1 MIQLT
6 LRNLRIF
13 FRDRSAVFFSL
24 LAVFIIIGLYV
35 LFLGDMV
42 SGGEMSSEE
51 TRFLMDTW
59 IMAGLLAVTSV
70 TTTMG
75 AFGIMVED
83 QHKKLIKDFSCSPIK
98 RSEIVGGYLLS
109 TFCIGIII
117 SVIALVL
124 GQGYIVFS
132 GGKLLN
138 FSQII
143 RVFGVLI
150 ISVLASSSMVALLVS
165 FFKSNNA
172 FSAASTV
179 IGTLIGFLTGI
190 YIPIGVLPTG
200 VQTAIKLFPISH
212 AAALFR
218 QIFTEVAVVEAFA
231 GAPAQVINDFNVE
244 MGIVF
249 EAGDKIME
257 PIHHILILVVT
268 TIVFFGISVYRFK
281 IKKD

>member
-83 QHKKLIKDFSCSPIK
+83 QHKKLIKDFNCSPIK

-124 GQGYIVFS
+124 GQGYIVFL
-132 GGKLLN
+132 GGKLLS

-200 VQTAIKLFPISH
+200 IQTAIKLFPISH

-231 GAPAQVINDFNVE
+231 GAPAQVINVFNVE
-244 MGIVF
+244 LGIVF
-249 EAGDKIME
+249 EVGDKIME
-257 PIHHILILVVT
+257 PIHHILVLVVT

>member
-1 MIQLT
+1 MIQFA
-6 LRNLRIF
+6 LRSLKIF
-13 FRDRSAVFFSL
+13 FRDKSAVFFSL

-42 SGGEMSSEE
+42 SVGEMSSDE
-51 TRFLMDTW
+51 TRFLMDSW
-59 IMAGLLAVTSV
+59 IMGGLLAVTSM

-75 AFGIMVED
+75 AFGIMVDD
-83 QHKKLIKDFSCSPIK
+83 QHKKLIKDFNSSPIK

-109 TFCIGIII
+109 TFSIGIII
-117 SVIALVL
+117 TLIALIL
-124 GQGYIVFS
+124 GQGYIVFA
-132 GGKLLN
+132 GGEILN
-138 FSQII
+138 LSQLA
-143 RVFGVLI
+143 RVCGVLI
-150 ISVLASSSMVALLVS
+150 LSVLASSSMVALLVS

-190 YIPIGVLPTG
+190 YVPIGVLPAS

-218 QIFTEVAVVEAFA
+218 QIYTEVSVIKAFE
-231 GAPAQVINDFNVE
+231 GAPAQVINDFNIE
-244 MGIVF
+244 LGIVF
-249 EAGDKIME
+249 KAGEKIME
-257 PIHHILILVVT
+257 PIHHILVLVAT
-268 TIVFFGISVYRFK
+268 TVVFFGISVYRFN

>member
-6 LRNLRIF
+6 LRNLKIF
-13 FRDRSAVFFSL
+13 FRDKSAVFFSL

-35 LFLGDMV
+35 LFLGDMI
-42 SGGEMSSEE
+42 SNNGMSTED
-51 TRFLMDTW
+51 TRFLMDSW
-59 IMAGLLAVTSV
+59 IMAGLLAVTSM
-70 TTTMG
+70 TTTLG

-83 QHKKLIKDFSCSPIK
+83 QHKKLIKDFNCSPIK
-98 RSEIVGGYLLS
+98 RSDIVGGYLLS
-109 TFCIGIII
+109 TFFIGMII
-117 SVIALVL
+117 SLIALAL

-132 GGKLLN
+132 GGKFLN
-138 FSQII
+138 LSQFV

-165 FFKSNNA
+165 FFRSNNA
-172 FSAASTV
+172 FSAASSV

-190 YIPIGVLPTG
+190 YIPIGVLPSG

-218 QIFTEVAVVEAFA
+218 QIFTEVPIEEAFK
-231 GAPAQVINDFNVE
+231 GAPVQVINNFNTQL
-244 MGIVF
+244 GIVF
-249 EAGDKIME
+249 TAGDGFIE
-257 PIHHILILVVT
+257 PIHHIMVLIGT
-268 TIVFFGISVYRFK
+268 TLIFFTLAVLRFK

>member
-83 QHKKLIKDFSCSPIK
+83 QHKKLIKDFNCSPIK

-124 GQGYIVFS
+124 GQGYIVFL

-244 MGIVF
+244 LGIVF

>member
-231 GAPAQVINDFNVE
+231 GAPGQVINDFNVE
-244 MGIVF
+244 LGIVF
-249 EAGDKIME
+249 EVGDKIME